1 MSGHSYKGRRNP
13 FPPVAPLADYGDV
26 SFAQVNEIIIVWMWT
41 GGNPPSWG
49 LYQDDGSGPV
59 LVDTQPGDF
68 DNSAFVPTDGFQYYV
83 VGLDNSGN
91 PYGTPSP
98 EVTSPF
104 P

>member
-13 FPPVAPLADYGDV
+13 FNPVAPLADYGVVAFD
-26 SFAQVNEIIIVWMWT
+26 QVNNVIIVWEWT

-49 LYQDDGSGPV
+49 LFQDDGSGPV
-59 LVDTQPGDF
+59 QVDTVPGDE
-68 DNSAFVPTDGFQYYV
+68 DNSVYVPIDGDMYYV
-83 VGLDNSGN
+83 VGLDYSGN
-91 PYGTPSP
+91 PYGTPSI